1 MEDIRSVI
9 LKEIKMLSL
18 NSINNLRKKIEI
30 LENKNK
36 TLEEKYYEFIYKESS
51 Y

>member
-1 MEDIRSVI
+1 MEDIRSEI

-18 NSINNLRKKIEI
+18 NSINNLRKKIEV
-30 LENKNK
+30 LESKNK
-36 TLEEKYYEFIYKESS
+36 SLEEKYYEFIYKDSS

>member
-1 MEDIRSVI
+1 MEDIRSEI

-30 LENKNK
+30 LQIKNK